1 MDLNQLSI
9 ELKRLQIGD
18 LLTLQEQLTRQLRI
32 KIEDKDDEDRWFIT
46 YTEEETQREIAEIFT
61 PEELEAARKVDLNNL
76 RPLPKPLSHY
86 IMEERGGH
94 VEQCDICL
102 AAGKPLQSCSLNMC

>member
-1 MDLNQLSI
+1 MSLDILVKELDTLSVDDLC
-9 ELKRLQIGD
+9 
-18 LLTLQEQLTRQLRI
+18 TLQEQITHRLRS
-32 KIEDKDDEDRWFIT
+32 KVRDEDDDDDSWFTT
-46 YTEEETQREIAEIFT
+46 YTEEENQKEIAEIFT

-94 VEQCDICL
+94 VEQCDICSL
-102 AAGKPLQSCSLNMC
+102 TPMPL